1 MQLHRIVLE
10 WSGTAVTGRAVTVL
24 HYDGSSLAAPPV
36 ATLKAAFNAQAALFP
51 SGTNIVFPGTG
62 DTIDDTTGNLTGV
75 WTSSGGGTVAGSTVG
90 TTTMGVGA
98 CLNWKTGGIVNA
110 RRLRGRTFLVPL
122 AGNVWGPAGTFTS
135 GALSTIGTLANA
147 IQATGGLAVWHRPTT
162 VGGSDG
168 TSYGVLSNTVM
179 GKPAVLTSRR
189 D

>member
-1 MQLHRIVLE
+1 V
-10 WSGTAVTGRAVTVL
+10 
-24 HYDGSSLAAPPV
+24 AA
-36 ATLKAAFNAQAALFP
+36 LKAAFVAQAALFP

-62 DTIDDTTGNLTGV
+62 DVIEDTTGNLTGV
-75 WTSSGGGTVAGSTVG
+75 WSSAGGGTMAGSTVG

-98 CLNWKTGGIVNA
+98 NINWYTGGIVSGTHGP
-110 RRLRGRTFLVPL
+110 RKLRGRTFLVPL

-162 VGGSDG
+162 VGGTDG
-168 TSYGVLSNTVM
+168 TSYAVLSNTIK